1 MTRAGAGAR
10 AGRLGTGL
18 PSRGSTSSARLV
30 AVSRPLIPEPFGRSP
45 SDVQGEEPPTPRLA
59 SSAPETHSRR
69 NLPRVQ
75 PLAGQVLVNAVS
87 FGLSHG
93 AAAAAAAAN
102 VAPAPSSL
110 LPAACVS
117 AWRGGGGATSG
128 GGFLLKTAASFL
140 FLPSPPPPSRVT
152 PLLCHFLSPPV
163 HVPRPSI
170 CLSTLGGP
178 ASSHRCR
185 LTLHTAMAA
194 AAPPLRRKWAAERI
208 TQQTAKPRPPTWRHA
223 SSGVW
228 RWAIRANC

>member
-30 AVSRPLIPEPFGRSP
+30 AVSRPLTPEPFGRSP

-59 SSAPETHSRR
+59 SSAPETPSRR

-93 AAAAAAAAN
+93 AAAAAAAAAN

-117 AWRGGGGATSG
+117 AWRGGGVQPPAAVSSSRQLPPFASSPPLLPPRESLRFSVTSSPRP
-128 GGFLLKTAASFL
+128 FTSLVLLSVC
-140 FLPSPPPPSRVT
+140 LPSGVQ
-152 PLLCHFLSPPV
+152 PLPTAV
-163 HVPRPSI
+163 
-170 CLSTLGGP
+170 
-178 ASSHRCR
+178 AS
-185 LTLHTAMAA
+185 LF
-194 AAPPLRRKWAAERI
+194 
-208 TQQTAKPRPPTWRHA
+208 TQQWQLRLRL
-223 SSGVW
+223 
-228 RWAIRANC
+228 